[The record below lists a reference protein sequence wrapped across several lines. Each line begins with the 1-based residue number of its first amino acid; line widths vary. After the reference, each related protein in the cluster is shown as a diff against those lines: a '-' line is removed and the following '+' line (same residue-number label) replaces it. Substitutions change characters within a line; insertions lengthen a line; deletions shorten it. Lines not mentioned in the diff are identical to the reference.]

1 MSIHKHT
8 NIQINIF
15 KNIFFKVDSDPRFRG
30 LTHNM
35 KDEIHEKILFE
46 VLSLLKNWKKI
57 YRNIKINLWF
67 PLKYSF
73 FTAHNT

>member
-46 VLSLLKNWKKI
+46 VLSLLKN
-57 YRNIKINLWF
+57 
-67 PLKYSF
+67 
-73 FTAHNT
+73 